1 LHGRLIHSHPPYIF
15 ICIFI
20 FAFTASLRILSL
32 GRNNIKKIEKLD
44 DVSGSLEE
52 LWLSYNLIEKLDG
65 LAACKKL
72 RVLYISNNKIANF
85 AELNKLVCL
94 SCSILDS

>member
-1 LHGRLIHSHPPYIF
+1 MIHSHPPFFLNYIYV
-15 ICIFI
+15 
-20 FAFTASLRILSL
+20 AFTASLRILSL

-94 SCSILDS
+94 SCSTFESW